1 MRCPVCGELEDKVID
16 SRMTEDGRSIKR
28 RRACLSCSRRFTT
41 FERVEELSLLV
52 AKRSGH
58 KEPFDRSKIVSGV
71 KSALKNRPAT
81 ADQIEALAAD
91 IEDVLRSEGS
101 EVSSQRVG
109 KMVLEHL
116 RDLDEV
122 GYLRFASVYK
132 GFADVKDF
140 EREFSF
146 LSKDTEPK
154 KPKA

>member
-1 MRCPVCGELEDKVID
+1 LRCPVCGELEDKVID

>member
-1 MRCPVCGELEDKVID
+1 MRCPVCGDLEDKVID
-16 SRMTEDGRSIKR
+16 SRTAEDGRSIRR
-28 RRACLSCSRRFTT
+28 RRACLSCGRRFTT
-41 FERVEELSLLV
+41 FERIEELSLLV
-52 AKRSGH
+52 VKRSGH

-71 KSALKNRPAT
+71 RSALKNRPVGE
-81 ADQIEALAAD
+81 DEIEALAAD
-91 IEDVLRSEGS
+91 IEDALRAECVD
-101 EVSSQRVG
+101 VSSQQVG
-109 KMVLEHL
+109 RMVLEHL

-140 EREFSF
+140 EREFSY